1 MDRLDS
7 PERTEPTLATEATE
21 YAEAAEAAE
30 PIDRIEPADPTE
42 RIEPAEPIDRIEPTE
57 PILRIDPFDPMLR
70 IDFSGPMLR
79 IDFSGPIDH
88 REPRLSLMPGILS
101 PWSSRGN
108 AATRAEPAAAVWPV
122 HILSIPVV
130 SGGQVRRAATLVAS
144 AIAVLATT
152 TSACGASSPA
162 RQASP
167 RTAVSSPTTYYLSVG
182 DSLSRGVQPNTTGT
196 SVPTRQGYPDQ
207 LYAALRRSHPGLRLV
222 KLGCGGETTTT
233 MIDGGICSYPA
244 GSQLAAAVRFLRAH
258 SGRVSLITIDIG
270 ANDSGSCLSRPTVSG
285 VATCVAKSIPGTVDN
300 LTKIMSRLRA
310 AAGPKVRIIGMT
322 YYVPSLAQW
331 RGGLM
336 GQTLARFSEGL
347 VTTYNKVLTGIYKA
361 HGARVADVFTAF
373 HSEDFTDHVTLPR
386 IGQVPRNVAAIC
398 TWTWECAPEPRGP
411 NIHANPVGYGVIALT
426 FLLAARR

>member
-1 MDRLDS
+1 MLDFHDRIDRRDS

-21 YAEAAEAAE
+21 YAEAAEAAD
-30 PIDRIEPADPTE
+30 PIDRIEPAEPTD
-42 RIEPAEPIDRIEPTE
+42 RIDPAEPIDRIDPTE
-57 PILRIDPFDPMLR
+57 PIDRIDPFD
-70 IDFSGPMLR
+70 PMLR

-101 PWSSRGN
+101 PLVEPGN
-108 AATRAEPAAAVWPV
+108 AATRAVEPAEAVWPV

-130 SGGQVRRAATLVAS
+130 PGGQVRRAATLVAL
-144 AIAVLATT
+144 AMAVLATT

-167 RTAVSSPTTYYLSVG
+167 RITASPRTTYYLSLG
-182 DSLSRGVQPNTTGT
+182 DSLSQGVQPNVAGT
-196 SVPTRQGYPDQ
+196 SLPTRQGYPDQ
-207 LYAALRRSHPGLRLV
+207 LYAALRHSRPGLRLV
-222 KLGCGGETTTT
+222 KLGCGGETTIT

-244 GSQLAAAVRFLRAH
+244 GSQLAAAVSFLRAH
-258 SGRVSLITIDIG
+258 PGRVSLITIDIG
-270 ANDSGSCLSRPTVSG
+270 ANDSGSCLSRPAVG
-285 VATCVAKSIPGTVDN
+285 AVASCVAKSIPGTVDS

-310 AAGPKVRIIGMT
+310 AAGPRVRIIGMT

-336 GQTLARFSEGL
+336 GQALARFSEGL

-373 HSEDFTDHVTLPR
+373 HSEDFSDHVTLHR
-386 IGQVPRNVAAIC
+386 IGRVPRNVAAIC
-398 TWTWECAPEPRGP
+398 TWTWECAPKPRGP
-411 NIHANPVGYGVIALT
+411 NIHANPVGYSVIALT
-426 FLLAARR
+426 FLLADR